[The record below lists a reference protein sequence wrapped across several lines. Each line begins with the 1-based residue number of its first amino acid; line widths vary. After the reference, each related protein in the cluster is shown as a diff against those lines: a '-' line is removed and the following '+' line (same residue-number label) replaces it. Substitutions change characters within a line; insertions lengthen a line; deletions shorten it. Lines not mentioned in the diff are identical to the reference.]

1 MVQTAMRKTFPFT
14 MPDAKPEETLKL
26 LTTRGAGAV
35 PVVSDDKLLG
45 LLTLENVAEFMLLQK
60 AGKLTDGGDN
70 TTRSTPTQLPA
81 LAGRP

>member
-60 AGKLTDGGDN
+60 AGKDMDVTDKA
-70 TTRSTPTQLPA
+70 THSTPPRLQA
-81 LAGRP
+81 FAGKP